1 MKKNNKKMYP
11 IVLEAY
17 LDEFKEDLKKRIN
30 NSLTLKIPEK
40 YDVDTIAEFLNEYDK
55 KSTTI
60 ENLIK
65 LLEQKKE
72 FLDADYILYIKDAQK
87 LVTYDEKTT

>member
-1 MKKNNKKMYP
+1 MYP
-11 IVLEAY
+11 IVLEPY